1 MRLLLTQALN
11 PPCSLYISVNRSISK
26 IEHALILHFT
36 KYQKQ
41 QQDNISSIKQQDE
54 HLSSQ
59 HLGGLG
65 RWIFVIKRLTWTTQR
80 DPVLKNKIK
89 KITRPVAGRR
99 GGQAQE
105 TTGELFKVPLASLIN
120 LQALI
125 SLPVVSFVFGFT
137 SPH

>member
-1 MRLLLTQALN
+1 MRLLLTPALN
-11 PPCSLYISVNRSISK
+11 PPCSLYISLNSSISK
-26 IEHALILHFT
+26 IEHALILDFT

-41 QQDNISSIKQQDE
+41 QDNNIRRQDE

-65 RWIFVIKRLTWTTQR
+65 KWIFVIKRLAWSTQR

-89 KITRPVAGRR
+89 KITRPVVGRR

-105 TTGELFKVPLASLIN
+105 TTGKLFKVPLASLIN